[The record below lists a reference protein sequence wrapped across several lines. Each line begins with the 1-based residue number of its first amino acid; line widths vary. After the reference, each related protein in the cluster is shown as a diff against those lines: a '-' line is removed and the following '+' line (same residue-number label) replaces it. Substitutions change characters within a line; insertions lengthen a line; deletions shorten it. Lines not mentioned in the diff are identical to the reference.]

1 MAWERSL
8 YRMFRESH
16 MTRILIDGDFKNIEG
31 RVNAWLSNEQ
41 WKLQAFK
48 DFDNG
53 TGPDLY
59 KIAYARAFGIPHET
73 VDKNQRQRGKVMEL
87 AGGYQGGV
95 GSYISMGP
103 TYGIRPSDL
112 VSPVRAASF
121 EINPNEWEKVCSQYE
136 KAPDKR
142 GLVRD
147 EWTAI
152 KILIFGWRKTNPRIV
167 QSWYELQKA
176 AITAVD
182 NPNQIVTVKDYR
194 NVTFLRR
201 QGFLWLRLPS
211 GRHITYFNPRIE
223 ASAKKMVVR
232 SEEINGKSTEI
243 HYPIEDFDPAELAVL
258 LENGE
263 AEVISGKERRAV
275 VFDGKVQGGKGA
287 KWGKKHSY
295 GGLWCE
301 NIVQGAS
308 YDVQA
313 AKMLSVEDEGF
324 PIVMHTHDSITSEAP
339 ASVTESLTERYR
351 DVMAQPLSWCPDLP
365 IEVEV
370 HAGKRYAGS

>member
-1 MAWERSL
+1 
-8 YRMFRESH
+8 
-16 MTRILIDGDFKNIEG
+16 MTKILIDGDFKNIEG

-41 WKLQAFK
+41 WKLEAFRK
-48 DFDNG
+48 FDDG

-59 KIAYARAFGIPHET
+59 KIAYARAFGIPHEA

-103 TYGIRPSDL
+103 TYGIRPETL
-112 VSPVRAASF
+112 VSPVRAAAG
-121 EINPNEWEKVCSQYE
+121 NEWEKVASQYE

-182 NPNQIVTVKDYR
+182 NPSQIVTVKDYR
-194 NVTFLRR
+194 GVSFLRR

-223 ASAKKMVVR
+223 VNAKKMVIVQ
-232 SEEINGKSTEI
+232 EYKSPSYGDDTHGYNEI

-258 LENGE
+258 LEKGD
-263 AEVISGKERRAV
+263 AEIAIGKERRDV
-275 VFDGKVQGGKGA
+275 VFDGKVQG
-287 KWGKKHSY
+287 KWLKKHSY

-301 NIVQGAS
+301 NIVQGVA
-308 YDVQA
+308 YDIQA

-324 PIVMHTHDSITSEAP
+324 PIVMHTHDSITSEINH
-339 ASVTESLTERYR
+339 TKLSLEFLTKRFR
-351 DVMAQPLSWCPDLP
+351 DVMAQPLSWCLDLP

-370 HAGKRYAGS
+370 HAGRRYAGN